1 MENFIKLEYQLLQ
14 RVDINLEEKVLVS
27 YLQGWQSSNKVC
39 FETQEEISTKL
50 GISIRTLKRT
60 IQSLKEKRIIFTS
73 NDRKYLIPFNNRKA
87 LVLVDDNNPYPTP
100 LEEAT
105 TSTKEITST
114 KKITS
119 NEVKTTE
126 VIHNTTSTMKCS
138 ENEGK
143 LGKIV
148 TKGGAYVEQDEI
160 DKILERSMN
169 KITKN
174 YSDYKIG
181 KFNVPTRF
189 VSNGLYE
196 YITEGNDGN
205 PMKGLVSK
213 LNKNNNQIGFD
224 MDLEEMFIKYQL
236 EVYPLRPHKK

>member
-1 MENFIKLEYQLLQ
+1 MLDYQLLQ

-60 IQSLKEKRIIFTS
+60 IQLLKEKRIIFTS

-87 LVLVDDNNPYPTP
+87 LVLVDANNPYPTP
-100 LEEAT
+100 LEET
-105 TSTKEITST
+105 TST

-119 NEVKTTE
+119 NEVKSTE

-148 TKGGAYVEQDEI
+148 TNNSAYVEQEEI
-160 DKILERSMN
+160 DRVLEMN
-169 KITKN
+169 LKLRAKK
-174 YSDYKIG
+174 YSEEMIG
-181 KFNVPTRF
+181 KFQVSTRHLE
-189 VSNGLYE
+189 NGLFQ
-196 YITEGNDGN
+196 YITEGNDGME
-205 PMKGLVSK
+205 MKGLVSK
-213 LNKNNNQIGFD
+213 LKRNNNQWGFD
-224 MDLEEMFIKYQL
+224 TDMDDMFLQYQSRL
-236 EVYPLRPHKK
+236 YHNTTHR